1 LGDARKERNMTNK
14 ARHIRINHSDDKV
27 TCFRIDYEQGSPT
40 FIRIENFGAG
50 NVDIYART
58 NADVDREGNPI
69 YGIRT
74 KGRSF
79 APGAPGCD
87 MPIPGAPWPK
97 P

>member
-1 LGDARKERNMTNK
+1 MTNK

-58 NADVDREGNPI
+58 NADVDR
-69 YGIRT
+69 
-74 KGRSF
+74 
-79 APGAPGCD
+79 D
-87 MPIPGAPWPK
+87 
-97 P
+97 